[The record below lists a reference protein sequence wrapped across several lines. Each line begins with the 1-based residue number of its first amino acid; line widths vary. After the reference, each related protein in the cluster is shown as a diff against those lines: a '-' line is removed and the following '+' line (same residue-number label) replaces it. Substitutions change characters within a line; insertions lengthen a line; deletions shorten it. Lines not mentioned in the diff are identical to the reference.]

1 MKELQQYSTRV
12 LRDAIGELLV
22 PTEYSLLQVYLV
34 SDVDAALKSQAEEIK
49 RLREALEK
57 IEHNGCTED
66 AHIARTALAPQ
77 DAPEEGGS

>member
-1 MKELQQYSTRV
+1 MKAEKWLDVYNAMPRG
-12 LRDAIGELLV
+12 LGEGDQFTLIHDL
-22 PTEYSLLQVYLV
+22 EFSEQEN
-34 SDVDAALKSQAEEIK
+34 AAQTEEIK